1 MSRSHI
7 AATGCVLAITALT
20 LTTLPA
26 VAARWAADAVPAPA
40 RPPAVTPSPA
50 VTAPARPP
58 AAAPSP
64 AVTAPRPGGT
74 VPTPAAVIP
83 TVLTP
88 VAPPQR
94 AESTPPAINL
104 PPGVIEALQR
114 DLGLT
119 RRQAEARLRN
129 EIRLAPVEARLRE
142 ELGGRFAGSWFTGTT
157 ARTLVVATTSA
168 ADIPRIVSAGAR
180 AEVVRASLA
189 TLKAVKRKL
198 DDALPAHPAGGS
210 VRYVDVRS
218 NKVVVLSR
226 YAPVT
231 QSVVKSIGVDTNL
244 VVVVA
249 SEEDPRPRTVG
260 GGALE
265 AAVVVATEEEPPP
278 LQGRSPRVPERPLRV
293 PGRSPR
299 VESRVPERPRYDLKG
314 GDAYYIGTGR
324 CSVGFPVTRGKR
336 RGFVTAGHCGK
347 KGDVTTGFNRV
358 AQGVFQGSTFPVSDF
373 AWIAVN
379 DDWVPTAEVSTG
391 GAETTVPV
399 TGATVAVEGAS
410 VCRSGSTTGWHCGL
424 ILQHDVSAVYPTGK
438 LFELTR
444 TNVCSERGDSGGAF
458 VSIDQAQGVT
468 SGGWGDCETD
478 DTDTVT
484 YFQPI
489 REILK
494 AYRLT
499 LMTAAPAPPPASA
512 PSPVPTPRPVPAV
525 PLR

>member
-1 MSRSHI
+1 MSRNHI

-20 LTTLPA
+20 LTPLPA
-26 VAARWAADAVPAPA
+26 LAARWAAG
-40 RPPAVTPSPA
+40 
-50 VTAPARPP
+50 
-58 AAAPSP
+58 AAPSP
-64 AVTAPRPGGT
+64 VPVPVPAPSPGDTAPRPAGT
-74 VPTPAAVIP
+74 VPTPAVLTPAAVIP

-119 RRQAEARLRN
+119 RRQAEARPRN

-142 ELGGRFAGSWFTGTT
+142 ELGGRFGGSWFTGTT

-168 ADIPRIVSAGAR
+168 ADIPAIVSAGAR

-198 DDALPAHPAGGS
+198 DDALPARPAGGS

-231 QSVVKSIGVDTNL
+231 QNVIKSIGVDANL
-244 VVVVA
+244 VVVLA
-249 SEEDPRPRTVG
+249 SKEDP
-260 GGALE
+260 
-265 AAVVVATEEEPPP
+265 
-278 LQGRSPRVPERPLRV
+278 RPLRV
-293 PGRSPR
+293 PNRPLH
-299 VESRVPERPRYDLKG
+299 VPERPRYGLKG
-314 GDAYYIGTGR
+314 GDAYYTGTGR
-324 CSVGFPVTRGKR
+324 CSVGFPVTRGDH
-336 RGFVTAGHCGK
+336 RGFVTAGHCGR
-347 KGDVTTGFNRV
+347 KGDVTTGFNQV
-358 AQGVFQGSTFPVSDF
+358 AQGVFRGSTFPVSDF

-379 DDWVPTAEVSTG
+379 DDWVPTAEVSSG
-391 GAETTVPV
+391 GAGTTVPV
-399 TGATVAVEGAS
+399 AGATTAIEGAS

-424 ILQHDVSAVYPTGK
+424 ILQRDVSAVYPTGK
-438 LFELTR
+438 IFELTR

-468 SGGWGDCETD
+468 SGGWGDCGTGA
-478 DTDTVT
+478 TDTVT

-494 AYRLT
+494 AYHLT
-499 LMTAAPAPPPASA
+499 LMTVAPAPPPAPA
-512 PSPVPTPRPVPAV
+512 PPSVPTPRPV
-525 PLR
+525 R